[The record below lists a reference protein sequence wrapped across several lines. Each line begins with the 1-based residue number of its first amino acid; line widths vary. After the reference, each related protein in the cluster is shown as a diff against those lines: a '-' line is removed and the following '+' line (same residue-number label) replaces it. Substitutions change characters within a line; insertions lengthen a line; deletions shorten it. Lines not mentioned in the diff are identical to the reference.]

1 MSNYLGIFQI
11 YRIERDNMI
20 QDCQKFIQYKV
31 INYCNIE
38 EIYTRI
44 VFGFFLNLLTIV
56 ILRKFT
62 LGLCLDFFFFFRN
75 KLIAKH
81 THLIRFSYQIQT
93 HNLKYHYKRA

>member
-1 MSNYLGIFQI
+1 MSNYLSIFQI

-44 VFGFFLNLLTIV
+44 VFGFF
-56 ILRKFT
+56 
-62 LGLCLDFFFFFRN
+62 FFFRN

-81 THLIRFSYQIQT
+81 THLITFSYQVQT
-93 HNLKYHYKRA
+93 HNLKYHYKRT

>member
-44 VFGFFLNLLTIV
+44 VFGFF
-56 ILRKFT
+56 
-62 LGLCLDFFFFFRN
+62 FFFLETN
-75 KLIAKH
+75 
-81 THLIRFSYQIQT
+81 
-93 HNLKYHYKRA
+93 

>member
-1 MSNYLGIFQI
+1 MSNYLSIFQI

-44 VFGFFLNLLTIV
+44 VFGFF
-56 ILRKFT
+56 
-62 LGLCLDFFFFFRN
+62 FF
-75 KLIAKH
+75 
-81 THLIRFSYQIQT
+81 
-93 HNLKYHYKRA
+93 